1 VRCSH
6 FLRRSRRR
14 HRRRHRRRRARCRA
28 RPYPGT
34 VLRESAL
41 RNSSDAL
48 KIPAASCASCLL
60 RRGCCCEEVVSMA
73 GVVLIVH
80 QLYKAACCATA
91 TAADVSHLPATD
103 KGSCVSSCGCCH
115 DMARCL
121 KLAMVNVDIPV
132 VCSFRK
138 SLVLLAGVSF
148 FSSTVLSLKRSG
160 STILFFADWV
170 SLLGEVCIRFVNL
183 ATNGTIH
190 RQHGG
195 AT

>member
-1 VRCSH
+1 
-6 FLRRSRRR
+6 
-14 HRRRHRRRRARCRA
+14 
-28 RPYPGT
+28 
-34 VLRESAL
+34 
-41 RNSSDAL
+41 
-48 KIPAASCASCLL
+48 
-60 RRGCCCEEVVSMA
+60 MA

-80 QLYKAACCATA
+80 QLSKAACCATA

-121 KLAMVNVDIPV
+121 KLAMVNVDIV

-138 SLVLLAGVSF
+138 SPGTFGRSVLFFQYRFVFEAIRWCASVAG
-148 FSSTVLSLKRSG
+148 RSG
-160 STILFFADWV
+160 STKLFFADWV